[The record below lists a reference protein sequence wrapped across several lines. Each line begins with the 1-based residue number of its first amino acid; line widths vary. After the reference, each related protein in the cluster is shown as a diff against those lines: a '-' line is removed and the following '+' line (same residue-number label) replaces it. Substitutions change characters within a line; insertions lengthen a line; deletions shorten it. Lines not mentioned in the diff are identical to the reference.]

1 VASTHPHDALFHK
14 VFSQLDNAAG
24 QLRAVLPHQ
33 LASRIDW
40 TSLRLEDGHYFD
52 DQLAESQSD
61 LLYSARI
68 DGHLVTIYVLFEH
81 QSSPEPW
88 MPLRLHRYLNRVAER
103 WRADHPEATR
113 LPPMLAVVLAHT
125 EAGWTA
131 AMSMHELFD
140 LPDDL
145 APLLR
150 PYLPQLRYIVDD
162 LSARSDDELR
172 ARAMSALGIMALLFL
187 RHGRDKQGFL
197 DLLRQW
203 ADLLR
208 AVWHAQDGREALG
221 ILVRYALLAN
231 DAATRQNLSDTLV
244 PLLDPAA
251 REVVMTEGERLIQL
265 GEARGQARGR
275 LEGRAE
281 GRVEGRAEGRA
292 EEGRAEGRASALLAI
307 FDARGFRVSRALRKR
322 VTSCTDVATLD
333 RWIARAATADSA
345 DKVFDQ

>member
-1 VASTHPHDALFHK
+1 
-14 VFSQLDNAAG
+14 
-24 QLRAVLPHQ
+24 
-33 LASRIDW
+33 
-40 TSLRLEDGHYFD
+40 
-52 DQLAESQSD
+52 
-61 LLYSARI
+61 
-68 DGHLVTIYVLFEH
+68 
-81 QSSPEPW
+81 
-88 MPLRLHRYLNRVAER
+88 
-103 WRADHPEATR
+103 
-113 LPPMLAVVLAHT
+113 
-125 EAGWTA
+125 
-131 AMSMHELFD
+131 MSMHELFD

-162 LSARSDDELR
+162 LSARSDEELR
-172 ARAMSALGIMALLFL
+172 ARAMSALGTMALLFL

-197 DLLRQW
+197 ELLRQW

-251 REVVMTEGERLIQL
+251 HEVVMTEGERLIQL

-281 GRVEGRAEGRA
+281 GRAEGRVEGRAEGRV
-292 EEGRAEGRASALLAI
+292 EGRAEGRASALLAI

-345 DKVFDQ
+345 DEVFNQ